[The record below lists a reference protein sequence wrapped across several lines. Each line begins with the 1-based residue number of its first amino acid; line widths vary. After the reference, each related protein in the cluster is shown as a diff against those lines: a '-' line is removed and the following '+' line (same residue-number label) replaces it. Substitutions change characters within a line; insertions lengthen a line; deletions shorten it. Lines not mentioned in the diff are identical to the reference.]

1 MPQPYKRAD
10 HWTKKAKAEG
20 FAARSVFKL
29 DEIHARFPL
38 LGGHTAVDLGCFPG
52 SWSQWLVQRGV
63 RVVGVDLKQPA
74 LPGTWIVRSVLD
86 VTAEELLEASAGP
99 VDLLV
104 SDMAPNTTGNR
115 FSDHCMQVELARRA
129 LALAAAVLKPG
140 GAFVAKV
147 FEGEDAPAFVS
158 EVQAHFRAFKRLKP
172 EATRD
177 RSVEFFVAGRG
188 LK

>member
-1 MPQPYKRAD
+1 MSEPYKRAD

-29 DEIHARFPL
+29 DEIHSRFPIL
-38 LGGHTAVDLGCFPG
+38 TGGTAVDLGCFPG
-52 SWSQWLVQRGV
+52 SWSQWLVKKGL
-63 RVVGVDLKQPA
+63 RVVGVDLRAPA
-74 LPGTWIVRSVLD
+74 LPGTWIVRSVLE
-86 VTAEELLEASAGP
+86 VTAAELLTAAGGP

-115 FSDHCMQVELARRA
+115 FADHCAQIELARCA
-129 LALAAAVLKPG
+129 LDLATQVLKPN

-147 FEGEDAPAFVS
+147 FEGEDAPAFVAD
-158 EVQAHFRAFKRLKP
+158 VQRQFKVFKRLKP